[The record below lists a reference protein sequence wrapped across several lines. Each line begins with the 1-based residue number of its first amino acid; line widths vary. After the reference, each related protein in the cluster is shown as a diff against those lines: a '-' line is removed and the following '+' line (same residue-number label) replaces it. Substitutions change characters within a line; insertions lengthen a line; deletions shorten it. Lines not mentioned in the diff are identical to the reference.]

1 MLRGNREQRSNREYW
16 GTAPTMISN
25 RDQVG
30 CLVLF
35 RNRGPGVGKTYLR
48 FCEKGSSEISCKNK
62 CGGTSSLVINTI
74 YDSIEGDNV
83 TPLVCTATS
92 MLIKSNLLL
101 ACWRLS

>member
-30 CLVLF
+30 RLVLF

-48 FCEKGSSEISCKNK
+48 FVKKD
-62 CGGTSSLVINTI
+62 LVKYRVKINV
-74 YDSIEGDNV
+74 GA
-83 TPLVCTATS
+83 PA
-92 MLIKSNLLL
+92 LL
-101 ACWRLS
+101 